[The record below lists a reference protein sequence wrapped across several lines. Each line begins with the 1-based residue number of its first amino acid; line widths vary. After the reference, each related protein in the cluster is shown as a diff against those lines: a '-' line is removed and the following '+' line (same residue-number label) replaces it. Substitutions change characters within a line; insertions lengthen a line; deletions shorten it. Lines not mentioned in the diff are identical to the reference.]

1 MKKRTVTLIA
11 VMAIDVFLIWLVAC
25 APKPAPE
32 SVRQSDAKAP
42 SDGSTI
48 SISYTVPN
56 ELNQSG
62 GGAPK
67 ATIQQAAAFAWQEFI
82 ALNWPAQSGVRDTP
96 DQNKKFGDQSVPLVW
111 QTYRGKD
118 EIFPGNGTSTVGPHG
133 AVIPAGGGAPS
144 NGPDY
149 GYNDPPQYIYGQ
161 PSPLPTGTPVMIP
174 PCTAPAPAQSP
185 VTSPAWINADEISQI
200 GLDHMYAGVL
210 PGPSP
215 SPSSSPTPV
224 NSQPQLIRF
233 LAKANGTQYKYV
245 VGNQYWYQN
254 GDGSSPAEMA
264 AQSFINTTSS
274 QPSPQ
279 MPKQPYVS
287 FPAGTIEV
295 KAAFRELAAN
305 EDPKR
310 FHIAPVRYYEQGSGG
325 GACYRETPMALIAL
339 HIIQKTPSAPS
350 FIYATFEQADNIL
363 LPQNDSAGKPVSVED
378 ADGNIKKN
386 LPTPTPSTPTT
397 PGLSYQDSQTNP
409 LVTANGPFCTNSG
422 NNQIYYQNI
431 PPGSPPNGEPVGGS
445 ICINYRDHAIPQAI
459 IDANQAAH
467 NAMNTAPNSMPN
479 SPWLYYKLVNV
490 QSYPFNKPADD
501 SDPNHGLATFFQANS
516 VVETN
521 YLLQN
526 FSGRIAND
534 FAVTNFPPPSPSVT
548 PSPLVP
554 IVPPNDYVYSGSPP
568 PSAVTSYNMG
578 GCMGCHANAQ
588 SFGFDFSFITKFA
601 QDQAPDFP
609 TTPAPTLANKY
620 GFSVESLIRKNLE
633 MKKKK

>member
-1 MKKRTVTLIA
+1 MKNRTVTLIA
-11 VMAIDVFLIWLVAC
+11 VVGVNLFLIWLVAC

-32 SVRQSDAKAP
+32 SVRQLDSATPPA
-42 SDGSTI
+42 GSMSI
-48 SISYTVPN
+48 NISYDVPS
-56 ELNQSG
+56 ELNPSG

-67 ATIQQAAAFAWQEFI
+67 ATLQQAAAFAWQEFI
-82 ALNWPAQSGVRDTP
+82 ALNWPAANQTGAANTRDMP
-96 DQNKKFGDQSVPLVW
+96 DKAKKFGDQSGPLVW
-111 QTYRGKD
+111 QTYRGKV
-118 EIFPGNGTSTVGPHG
+118 ETFPGNGSATVGPPG
-133 AVIPAGGGAPS
+133 SGIGGPTPSPAL
-144 NGPDY
+144 PDY
-149 GYNDPPQYIYGQ
+149 GYDAAPQYIYSTNVG
-161 PSPLPTGTPVMIP
+161 

-185 VTSPAWINADEISQI
+185 VASAAWVNADEISQI

-215 SPSSSPTPV
+215 SPNSSPTPV

-233 LAKANGTQYKYV
+233 LAKANRTQYKYV
-245 VGNQYWYQN
+245 VGSQYWYQN
-254 GDGSSPAEMA
+254 GDGSSPVEMA

-274 QPSPQ
+274 QPSP
-279 MPKQPYVS
+279 KQPQSPFVS
-287 FPAGTIEV
+287 FPPGTIEV

-310 FHIAPVRYYEQGSGG
+310 FHVTTVRYYEQGSGNG
-325 GACYRETPMALIAL
+325 CYREAPMALIAL

-363 LPQNDSAGKPVSVED
+363 LPQNDSSGKPVPLEET
-378 ADGNIKKN
+378 DGSIKKN

-409 LVTANGPFCTNSG
+409 LVSANGPLCANPG
-422 NNQIYYQNI
+422 NQIYYQNI
-431 PPGSPPNGEPVGGS
+431 PPGAPQSPGEPVGGS
-445 ICINYRDHAIPQAI
+445 ICINYRDHTIPQAV

-467 NAMNTAPNSMPN
+467 NAMNNSPNSMPN
-479 SPWLYYKLVNV
+479 SPWQYYKLVNV

-501 SDPNHGLATFFQANS
+501 SDPNHGLATFFQSNS

-526 FSGRIAND
+526 FSGRIAAN

-554 IVPPNDYVYSGSPP
+554 VVPPNDYVYSGSPP
-568 PSAVTSYNMG
+568 PTGVTSYNMG

-588 SFGFDFSFITKFA
+588 SFGFDFSFILKFA
-601 QDQAPDFP
+601 QDAAPDFP

-620 GFSVESLIRKNLE
+620 GFSVESLIRKNLQ
-633 MKKKK
+633 MKQKK

>member
-1 MKKRTVTLIA
+1 MKRRTVSLIA

-32 SVRQSDAKAP
+32 SVRQSGPGAP
-42 SDGSTI
+42 PAGSTTI
-48 SISYTVPN
+48 NISYTVPN
-56 ELNQSG
+56 ELNPTG
-62 GGAPK
+62 GGAPQ

-96 DQNKKFGDQSVPLVW
+96 DQNKKFGDQSGPLVW
-111 QTYRGKD
+111 QTYRGKV
-118 EIFPGNGTSTVGPHG
+118 EIFPGNGNNTVGPHG
-133 AVIPAGGGAPS
+133 TVIPAGGGAPTNS
-144 NGPDY
+144 PDY
-149 GYNDPPQYIYGQ
+149 GYNDPPQYIYAAN
-161 PSPLPTGTPVMIP
+161 VP

-185 VTSPAWINADEISQI
+185 VASPAWVNADEISQI
-200 GLDHMYAGVL
+200 GLDHMYAGIL

-215 SPSSSPTPV
+215 SASSSPTPV
-224 NSQPQLIRF
+224 NSKPQLIRF

-254 GDGSSPAEMA
+254 PQGSPPAPAQVA

-274 QPSPQ
+274 QSSPQ
-279 MPKQPYVS
+279 MPQQPYIF
-287 FPAGTIEV
+287 FPPGTIEV

-310 FHIAPVRYYEQGSGG
+310 FHITTVRYYEQGSGNG
-325 GACYRETPMALIAL
+325 CYREAPMALIAL
-339 HIIQKTPSAPS
+339 HIIQKTQSAPS

-363 LPQNDSAGKPVSVED
+363 LPQNDSAGKPIPLED
-378 ADGNIKKN
+378 ADGNISKN
-386 LPTPTPSTPTT
+386 LPTPTPATPTT
-397 PGLSYQDSQTNP
+397 PGLSYQDGPTSTNP
-409 LVTANGPFCTNSG
+409 NPPLVSVSPTNAKFCTNPG
-422 NNQIYYQNI
+422 NQIYYQNI
-431 PPGSPPNGEPVGGS
+431 PPGSPPVGEPVGGS

-467 NAMNTAPNSMPN
+467 NAMNNSPNSMPN

-490 QSYPFNKPADD
+490 QSYPFNKPAND
-501 SDPNHGLATFFQANS
+501 SDPNHGVSTFYQSNS

-526 FSGRIAND
+526 FSGRIADD
-534 FAVTNFPPPSPSVT
+534 FAVTNIPPPSPSVA
-548 PSPLVP
+548 PSPLVAV
-554 IVPPNDYVYSGSPP
+554 VPPNDYVYSGSPP
-568 PSAVTSYNMG
+568 PSTVTSYNMG

-588 SFGFDFSFITKFA
+588 SFGFDFSFITKEH
-601 QDQAPDFP
+601 QDTVPDFP
-609 TTPAPTLANKY
+609 ETPLQALANKY
-620 GFSVESLIRKNLE
+620 QSQIRKNLE

>member
-1 MKKRTVTLIA
+1 MKRRTITLIA
-11 VMAIDVFLIWLVAC
+11 VVAVNLFLIWLVAC
-25 APKPAPE
+25 ATKPAPE
-32 SVRQSDAKAP
+32 NARQLDTGAP
-42 SDGSTI
+42 PAGSI
-48 SISYTVPN
+48 NISYNVPN
-56 ELNQSG
+56 ELNPSG
-62 GGAPK
+62 GGASK

-111 QTYRGKD
+111 QTYRGKV
-118 EIFPGNGTSTVGPHG
+118 EIFPGNGTNTVGPHG
-133 AVIPAGGGAPS
+133 TVIPAGGGAPS

-174 PCTAPAPAQSP
+174 PCTTPSPAQSP
-185 VTSPAWINADEISQI
+185 VASPAWINADEISQI
-200 GLDHMYAGVL
+200 ALDHMYAGIL
-210 PGPSP
+210 SSPSP
-215 SPSSSPTPV
+215 GPSSSPTPV

-254 GDGSSPAEMA
+254 GGGTSPAQVA

-274 QPSPQ
+274 QSSPQ
-279 MPKQPYVS
+279 MPQQPYIS
-287 FPAGTIEV
+287 FPPGTIEI

-310 FHIAPVRYYEQGSGG
+310 FHIAPVRYYEQGSGTG
-325 GACYRETPMALIAL
+325 CYREAPMALIAL

-363 LPQNDSAGKPVSVED
+363 LPQNDSSGKPVSVED

-397 PGLSYQDSQTNP
+397 PGLSYQDGPSQGNP
-409 LVTANGPFCTNSG
+409 NPPAVTANGPLCSSPG
-422 NNQIYYQNI
+422 NQIYYQNI
-431 PPGSPPNGEPVGGS
+431 LPPPPLSEPGGN

-467 NAMNTAPNSMPN
+467 NAMNNSTNSIPN
-479 SPWLYYKLVNV
+479 SPWQYYKLVNV

-501 SDPNHGLATFFQANS
+501 SDPNHGLATFFQSNS

-521 YLLQN
+521 YTLQN
-526 FSGRIAND
+526 FSGRLFNGYI
-534 FAVTNFPPPSPSVT
+534 VTNIPPTPSVT

-554 IVPPNDYVYSGSPP
+554 VIPPNDYVYSGSPP
-568 PSAVTSYNMG
+568 PSTVTSYNMG

-601 QDQAPDFP
+601 QDAAPDFP

-633 MKKKK
+633 MKQKK

>member
-1 MKKRTVTLIA
+1 MKRRTITLIA
-11 VMAIDVFLIWLVAC
+11 VVAVNLFLIWLVAC
-25 APKPAPE
+25 ATKPAPE
-32 SVRQSDAKAP
+32 NARQLDAGPPPAD
-42 SDGSTI
+42 SIT
-48 SISYTVPN
+48 ISYTVPN
-56 ELNQSG
+56 ELNPSG
-62 GGAPK
+62 GGASK
-67 ATIQQAAAFAWQEFI
+67 ATIQQAAAFAWKEFI

-111 QTYRGKD
+111 QTYRGKV
-118 EIFPGNGTSTVGPHG
+118 EIFPGNGTNTVGPHG
-133 AVIPAGGGAPS
+133 TVIPAGGGAPS

-174 PCTAPAPAQSP
+174 PCTTPSPAQSP
-185 VTSPAWINADEISQI
+185 VASPAWINADEISQI
-200 GLDHMYAGVL
+200 ALDHMYAGIL
-210 PGPSP
+210 SSPSP
-215 SPSSSPTPV
+215 GPSSSPTPV

-254 GDGSSPAEMA
+254 ADGTSPAQVA

-279 MPKQPYVS
+279 MPKQPYIS
-287 FPAGTIEV
+287 FPPGTIEI

-310 FHIAPVRYYEQGSGG
+310 FHIAPVRYYEQGSGTG
-325 GACYRETPMALIAL
+325 CYREAPMALIAL

-363 LPQNDSAGKPVSVED
+363 LPQNDSNGKPVSVED

-397 PGLSYQDSQTNP
+397 PGLSYQDGPNQGNP
-409 LVTANGPFCTNSG
+409 NPPAVTANGPLCSSPG
-422 NNQIYYQNI
+422 NQIYYQNI
-431 PPGSPPNGEPVGGS
+431 PPPAPLQEPIGN

-467 NAMNTAPNSMPN
+467 NAMNNSSNSIPN
-479 SPWLYYKLVNV
+479 SPWQYYKLVNV
-490 QSYPFNKPADD
+490 QSYPFNQPADD
-501 SDPNHGLATFFQANS
+501 SDPNHGLATFFQSNS

-521 YLLQN
+521 YTLQN
-526 FSGRIAND
+526 FSGRLFNGFI
-534 FAVTNFPPPSPSVT
+534 VTNIPPSPTVT

-554 IVPPNDYVYSGSPP
+554 IIPPNDYVYSGSPP
-568 PSAVTSYNMG
+568 PSTVTSYNMG

-601 QDQAPDFP
+601 QDAAPDFP

-620 GFSVESLIRKNLE
+620 GFSIESLIRKNLE
-633 MKKKK
+633 TKQKK